1 MDDVHLPKW
10 ASSPE
15 DFLKKNREAL
25 ESEYVSKNLHLWI
38 DLIFGVSQC
47 SFDKLNVF
55 HPVTYEG
62 NVDLETLTDPMQ
74 RMAFE
79 TQINE
84 FGQTP
89 KMIFKKP
96 HPSKYG
102 VVA

>member
-1 MDDVHLPKW
+1 MTPEGQLADVQLPKW
-10 ASSPE
+10 AAGV
-15 DFLKKNREAL
+15 DDYVCKMRAAM
-25 ESEYVSKNLHLWI
+25 ESDYVSRNLPAWI

-89 KMIFKKP
+89 KMIF
-96 HPSKYG
+96 
-102 VVA
+102 

>member
-1 MDDVHLPKW
+1 L
-10 ASSPE
+10 S
-15 DFLKKNREAL
+15 KNREAL
-25 ESEYVSKNLHLWI
+25 ESDIVSKSLHLWI
-38 DLIFGVSQC
+38 DLIFGVTQC
-47 SFDKLNVF
+47 SFEKLNVF

-62 NVDLETLTDPMQ
+62 NVDVETLTYPME

-96 HPSKYG
+96 HPCKFG
-102 VVA
+102 VLT